1 MKKKNIL
8 IVVLLIIIIAVLAI
22 VAVKLISNNSD
33 RSDQIS
39 KNNEDEIYLNIL
51 KNTDK
56 NGELTL
62 NANEKIKYYYFDIVN
77 YNEEEQ
83 KFNQSELT
91 PYVKIVFNNNDE
103 KQFIDWKLY
112 SLGNETD
119 TEELWTEVVEKGE
132 EGTNFTEYYKCK
144 TLGVYDSKNKD
155 KNSSQYVMKI
165 VLDTEKEEFVNLEEN
180 LTENFSIVLGYRE
193 NK

>member
-8 IVVLLIIIIAVLAI
+8 IVVILIIIVSVLAI
-22 VAVKLISNNSD
+22 VAVKLISNNSG

-39 KNNEDEIYLNIL
+39 INKEDEIYLNIV

-56 NGELTL
+56 NEELTL
-62 NANEKIKYYYFDIVN
+62 NANENIKYYYFDIVN

-103 KQFIDWKLY
+103 NQFIDWKLY
-112 SLGNETD
+112 SLEKETD
-119 TEELWTEVVEKGE
+119 TEDLWTEVVEKGE
-132 EGTNFTEYYKCK
+132 EGSNFVEYYKCK
-144 TLGVYDSKNKD
+144 TVGIYNSENEDENK
-155 KNSSQYVMKI
+155 SHYVIKM
-165 VLDTEKEEFVNLEEN
+165 VLDTEKEEFINLEEN